1 MLSLAPAEYL
11 KDNLRCKDV
20 ANFVNVK
27 LSSVASRDLEMKF
40 LNFLESET
48 ASIDSLVRQI

>member
-1 MLSLAPAEYL
+1 MFETTEE
-11 KDNLRCKDV
+11 
-20 ANFVNVK
+20 

-40 LNFLESET
+40 WNFVESET